1 MKWNTQTGFKVL
13 YSVTL
18 LTCFANISCSDS
30 NEFVSQY
37 SLASQPYSIGDTLIY
52 VEANSLDTQRI
63 VVSQAYHYFE
73 EEEKYQSDAVIRTQ
87 NMSLFLS
94 NIDKGNGGF
103 IVFRASDNYNDYIS
117 YVSLYIPLDSTY
129 YSVSASRRLN
139 DYPDTATVNG
149 KFYRKV
155 LRDTVVERGSF
166 LNYKADKYYETLY
179 SPVHG
184 CLQIKDRERQRHY
197 VLLNP

>member
-1 MKWNTQTGFKVL
+1 MPWNTKTGFKAL
-13 YSVTL
+13 YTVAL

-87 NMSLFLS
+87 NISLFLS

-103 IVFRASDNYNDYIS
+103 IVFWASDNYNDYIS
-117 YVSLYIPLDSTY
+117 NVSLYIPLDSTY

-184 CLQIKDRERQRHY
+184 CLRITDRERARNFI
-197 VLLNP
+197 LINP